1 MIGNPKYTEGD
12 IVKFFDFYN
21 EEKTGIV
28 VIVDENGT
36 FYDPNNVY
44 YDIRIKEEHTLYK
57 YICLYKH
64 ICESN
69 LIEKIGEVNPDTVW
83 D

>member
-28 VIVDENGT
+28 AIVDENGT
-36 FYDPNNVY
+36 FYDSNNVY
-44 YDIRIKEEHTLYK
+44 YDIHIKEENT
-57 YICLYKH
+57 LYKH

-69 LIEKIGEVNPDTVW
+69 LIEKIGEVNPDTIW